1 MAKALLS
8 SWSCKPRNDPTTVY
22 LHFSTS
28 AVPSSASA
36 RLRFISIAGDYG
48 QALLA
53 SELLSEIVPLLECPT
68 CQVIGYNFLV
78 DLGVVR
84 RIIGKRIRLTNIWDT
99 MLAMQ
104 LLNNGLS
111 HKGSSLQSICKDLLG
126 WNFGDS
132 PEASGR
138 DDEPSAKE
146 MDYATRACAI
156 LERIQARQLALLK
169 MNGLE
174 KVAQIE
180 FRALPALVEIEYNG
194 IGFNADKGLRLLEDL
209 INEKNQMERELQQKA
224 ESMKMRRFNPRNP
237 IQVKRVL
244 QGFGYD
250 IESTSAAVLE
260 RILLERPDEPFIK
273 SLLKYRELRQQIGF
287 LKSWTDSA
295 RDDRIYPKLAQLGGR
310 SGRITCSR
318 PNIQQIPRD
327 PSLKGLFEAS
337 SGMSFV
343 EADFSA
349 IEMRIIATL
358 SGDHAMQKIFKKG
371 LDPHKQTAQAIFQ
384 KAKISD
390 HERQMAK
397 TLNYGTIYGGGV
409 NMILSNLPNLTE
421 GEAREFLHRFY
432 AAYPGLRSWQQMV
445 SEGARLVSIDRETY
459 KISRSALGRIRYIDP
474 RQRNALINTP
484 VQATGADLQK
494 TALGRLYE
502 KLALPE
508 YSDFRLINAVHDSIL
523 LEVPDKRTKEASKL
537 LKKVMEEAGSEI
549 LKVIPCLTDVK
560 TGRDLSFN
568 EGGIRSGL
576 GSIFFRAIS
585 RMKRIF

>member
-8 SWSCKPRNDPTTVY
+8 SWSCKPQNDPTTVY

-28 AVPSSASA
+28 AVPSSGSA

-68 CQVIGYNFLV
+68 CQVIGYNLLV

-111 HKGSSLQSICKDLLG
+111 HKGLSLQSICKDLLG

-180 FRALPALVEIEYNG
+180 FRALPALLEIEYNG
-194 IGFNADKGLRLLEDL
+194 IGFNADKGLRFLEDL
-209 INEKNQMERELQQKA
+209 IKEKNQMERELQQNA

-237 IQVKRVL
+237 VQVKMVL

-260 RILLERPDEPFIK
+260 RILFERPDEPFIK

-287 LKSWTDSA
+287 LKSWMDSA

-327 PSLKGLFEAS
+327 PSLKSLFEAS
-337 SGMSFV
+337 PGMSLV

-384 KAKISD
+384 KTKISD
-390 HERQMAK
+390 HERQIAK

-432 AAYPGLRSWQQMV
+432 AAYPGLKSWQQMV
-445 SEGARLVSIDRETY
+445 SEGARLISIDRETY

-523 LEVPDKRTKEASKL
+523 LEVPEKRTKEASKL

-560 TGRDLSFN
+560 VGKDLSFN
-568 EGGIRSGL
+568 ESGIRSGL
-576 GSIFFRAIS
+576 GGIFFRAIS